1 MRRVRGVGHAK
12 LLLFGEH
19 AAVYGHPA
27 VGLSLAQDTRAEL
40 VLDGSGTW
48 RVLPGDAAGLS
59 EQAALRELL
68 GRFEQLL
75 PELRPGGTVRVHS
88 AIPRGLGFGSSA
100 ALCVALAS
108 ALAGEQEAVW
118 RLAHE
123 AERFFHGTPSGID
136 TGLALLDGL
145 LLFHPA
151 PPGLPRVRRLP
162 RVGLDLVVGAA
173 PRSAES
179 GRLIRGLRDRVEA
192 GDHDVGDRLAGL
204 GCLAA
209 QAAELLERAGGSA
222 VPAGALGELGAL
234 ASQAQEGLAGL
245 GLSSPDLETLLRQG
259 LTAGALGGKLSG
271 AGGGGAFFLLF
282 DGREQAEEAAVRLRT
297 RALERGLPTARTIR
311 ALSTRGGDYG
321 GSRPAHGPLPLD
333 SST

>member
-1 MRRVRGVGHAK
+1 MGEVRRARGAGHAK

-40 VLDGSGTW
+40 DLDGSGTW
-48 RVLPGDAAGLS
+48 RVLPGVDAGPAEDS
-59 EQAALRELL
+59 VLRRLL
-68 GRFEQLL
+68 ARFEQLL
-75 PELRPGGTVRVHS
+75 PELRPGGSVRICS
-88 AIPRGLGFGSSA
+88 DIPRGLGFGSSA

-108 ALAGEQEAVW
+108 ALALEQEAVW

-123 AERFFHGTPSGID
+123 AERLFHGTPSGID

-162 RVGLDLVVGAA
+162 GIGLDLVVGAA

-179 GRLIRGLRDRVEA
+179 GRLIRSLRDRVES
-192 GDHDVGDRLAGL
+192 GDRDDGNR
-204 GCLAA
+204 LAA
-209 QAAELLERAGGSA
+209 LGSLAARAAELLERAGGGPA
-222 VPAGALGELGAL
+222 PAGTLEELGAL
-234 ASQAQEGLAGL
+234 AGRAQERLAGL
-245 GLSSPDLETLLRQG
+245 GLSSPELEELLRLG
-259 LTAGALGGKLSG
+259 LAAGALGGKLSG

-282 DGREQAEEAAVRLRT
+282 EGRGRAEEAAERLRA

-311 ALSTRGGDYG
+311 AMSIRGGDHRESDG
-321 GSRPAHGPLPLD
+321 
-333 SST
+333 